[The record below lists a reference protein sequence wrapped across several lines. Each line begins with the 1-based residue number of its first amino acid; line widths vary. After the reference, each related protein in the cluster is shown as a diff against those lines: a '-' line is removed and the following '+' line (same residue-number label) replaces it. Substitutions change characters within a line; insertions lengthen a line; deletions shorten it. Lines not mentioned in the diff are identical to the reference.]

1 MGLEMA
7 PVEAEPAAAAA
18 AERSREQQ
26 VVEIY
31 PLSRYYFGAKDA
43 RQAVGEAAADRA
55 LRLKA
60 K

>member
-1 MGLEMA
+1 MEAAVA
-7 PVEAEPAAAAA
+7 PTLATAA
-18 AERSREQQ
+18 REQG
-26 VVEIY
+26 VEIY

-43 RQAVGEAAADRA
+43 AGAPRSVETAADRA

>member
-1 MGLEMA
+1 MGLEMEAAVA
-7 PVEAEPAAAAA
+7 PTLATAA
-18 AERSREQQ
+18 REQG
-26 VVEIY
+26 VEIY

-43 RQAVGEAAADRA
+43 AGAPRSVETAADRA

>member
-1 MGLEMA
+1 MA
-7 PVEAEPAAAAA
+7 PVEAEPAAAA